1 MSWVSG
7 KQDKLDGGN
16 PIVDAGLGR
25 VEDSQERALSCG
37 VDDMPGAQRML
48 KGRAL

>member
-7 KQDKLDGGN
+7 KQDKLDCGN
-16 PIVDAGLGR
+16 PIVDASLEHK
-25 VEDSQERALSCG
+25 EDSQERALLCA
-37 VDDMPGAQRML
+37 VDGMLGARRML